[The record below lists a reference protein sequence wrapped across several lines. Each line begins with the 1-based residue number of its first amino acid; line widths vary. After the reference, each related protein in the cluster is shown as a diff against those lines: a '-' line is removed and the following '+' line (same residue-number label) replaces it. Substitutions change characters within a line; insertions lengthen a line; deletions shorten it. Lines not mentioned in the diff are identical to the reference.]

1 MTWVISPRMAPRYL
15 GEAMHLLRFS
25 SRYSPY
31 VVALLATG
39 LFRLVLGVMKN
50 SGWLV
55 REDIPGSYA
64 FVAFYFFFVAVVWL
78 ANKPHRDFMSGS
90 GA

>member
-1 MTWVISPRMAPRYL
+1 MQ
-15 GEAMHLLRFS
+15 LLRFS

-39 LFRLVLGVMKN
+39 LFRLVLLAMRN

-55 REDIPGSYA
+55 NEDLPGAYA

-78 ANKPHRDFMSGS
+78 ANKPHREMVTHLD
-90 GA
+90 A